1 MHPAPRTGEPT
12 GAGRATPPGRPD
24 QADATPST
32 DGRQPPPAEPTP
44 RPRPRGDGDRRAR
57 VRRTWLGCLAVLVA
71 AIVGGIALGPADLPG
86 DAILAELVDRLP
98 LVDLDSGLNTRERA
112 ILWDIR
118 MPRVVL
124 GLLVGAT
131 LSLAGGAYQGAFRN
145 PLADPFLLGAAA
157 GAGLGATFVITAGID
172 SGWGPI
178 DVLPLA
184 AFAGALAAVGLTYAV
199 GSAHRSGAGG
209 GTATTLIL
217 AGVAMAS
224 LFTALQT
231 FLQQR
236 SSDTV
241 NEVFVWIL
249 GSLGT
254 AGWGEVRLLLPWTV
268 VAAVGVLAHRR
279 SLDVLA
285 VGDEEATTLGLRVDR
300 TRLVLVAAAS
310 LGTAAAV
317 AVSGL
322 IGFVGI
328 IVPHAIRL
336 LAGYSYRVVLPL
348 ALAGGGAFLVLAD
361 LAARNVLAP
370 AELPIGVITA
380 MVGAP
385 FFLVLLLRRRV

>member
-1 MHPAPRTGEPT
+1 
-12 GAGRATPPGRPD
+12 
-24 QADATPST
+24 
-32 DGRQPPPAEPTP
+32 
-44 RPRPRGDGDRRAR
+44 
-57 VRRTWLGCLAVLVA
+57 VRRTWVGCLSVLAAAV
-71 AIVGGIALGPADLPG
+71 VGGIVLGPAGLPG
-86 DAILAELVDRLP
+86 DAILVELADRLP
-98 LVDLDSGLNTRERA
+98 LVDLDSGLSSREQA

-157 GAGLGATFVITAGID
+157 GAGLGATLVITTGLGG
-172 SGWGPI
+172 GWGPF
-178 DVLPLA
+178 DALPLA
-184 AFAGALAAVGLTYAV
+184 AFVGALLAVGLTYAI
-199 GSAHRSGAGG
+199 GSANRHGDGNP
-209 GTATTLIL
+209 TTSLIL

-224 LFTALQT
+224 LFTAWQTYLLQ
-231 FLQQR
+231 R
-236 SSDTV
+236 ASDTV
-241 NEVFVWIL
+241 DRVFVWIL

-254 AGWGEVRLLLPWTV
+254 AGWGEVRLLLPWTA
-268 VAAVGVLAHRR
+268 VAAVGVLIHRR

-300 TRLVLVAAAS
+300 TRLLLVAAAS

-322 IGFVGI
+322 IAFVGI

-336 LAGYSYRVVLPL
+336 LVGYSYRVVLPL

-385 FFLVLLLRRRV
+385 FFLALLVRRRT